1 MGYPVGRRRRLL
13 WAAMR
18 AKTLLIS
25 IPAAIGVVA
34 AIAIPATSAPT
45 ADRKPPPIGN
55 ACTVFPS
62 ADGVAPDAPS
72 LPDQRAWNQNI
83 SQSPVDPRSNQI
95 MAGLNSGDLHPDFG
109 SPAKYGIP
117 YVAGTSLKGVKV
129 KFNPYG
135 DESDKGKY
143 KIPLKSPIEG
153 GKNGDGDRHTL
164 GVDTAQCK
172 LYELYRAFPD
182 KKRNRWKAES
192 GSIWDLNSAGL
203 RQEGLTSADAAG
215 LPIFPGLVRYEEV
228 AEGLIDHAIRITF
241 AETRD
246 AYIRPATHCAG
257 ATNDENVVAMGQ
269 RLRMKASY
277 DISGITGQAAVIAK
291 AMKDY
296 GFIVADNGSD
306 WFFSGASDPRFDDDN
321 LNQLKEIPGSA
332 FEVVATQDAPV
343 TC

>member
-1 MGYPVGRRRRLL
+1 
-13 WAAMR
+13 MR
-18 AKTLLIS
+18 AKTLLFS
-25 IPAAIGVVA
+25 IPAAVGVVA

-45 ADRKPPPIGN
+45 AEKKPPPIGN
-55 ACTVFPS
+55 ACPVFPA
-62 ADGVAPDAPS
+62 ADGIAADAPS
-72 LPDQRAWNQNI
+72 VGDQRAWNQNI
-83 SQSPVDPRSNQI
+83 AQSPVDPRSNQI
-95 MAGLNSGDLHPDFG
+95 MAGIASGDLHPDFG

-117 YVAGTSLKGVKV
+117 YVAGANVKGVKV
-129 KFNPYG
+129 KFTAYG

-164 GVDTAQCK
+164 GIDTAECK

-182 KKRNRWKAES
+182 KKRKRWKAES
-192 GSIWDLNSAGL
+192 GAIWDMTSAGL
-203 RQEGLTSADAAG
+203 RKDGLTSADAAG

-228 AEGLIDHAIRITF
+228 AEGVIDHAIRITF
-241 AETRD
+241 AETRH
-246 AYIRPATHCAG
+246 AYIHPASHCAG
-257 ATNDENVVAMGQ
+257 KDDEDLAAMGQ

-332 FEVVATQDAPV
+332 FEVVATEAEAV